1 VLACGSLGTVFSALV
16 RIKGGHSHAADSS
29 RFPALFTSFADCYAP
44 HSLNVQRGILSLK
57 AICVGNSSES
67 GIRHISSETLHCIAP
82 INARPYRHPR
92 SRQDEPPMKNPAR
105 LSYLL
110 KLLQQELSM
119 TSEERLSEPS
129 ATRPKVEGEVE
140 RW

>member
-1 VLACGSLGTVFSALV
+1 
-16 RIKGGHSHAADSS
+16 
-29 RFPALFTSFADCYAP
+29 
-44 HSLNVQRGILSLK
+44 
-57 AICVGNSSES
+57 
-67 GIRHISSETLHCIAP
+67 
-82 INARPYRHPR
+82 
-92 SRQDEPPMKNPAR
+92 MKNPAR

-110 KLLQQELSM
+110 KLLQQVLSM